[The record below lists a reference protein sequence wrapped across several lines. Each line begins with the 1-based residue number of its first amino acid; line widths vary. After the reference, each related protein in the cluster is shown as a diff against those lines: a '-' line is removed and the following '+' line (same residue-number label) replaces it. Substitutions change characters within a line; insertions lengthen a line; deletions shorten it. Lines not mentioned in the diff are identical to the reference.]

1 MKKININ
8 KVPIYSLLTMLNI
21 LYEEGA
27 DFVDI
32 EGENNKDDES
42 DIIILKVKNEYYMK
56 NNEKEEHENKLTD
69 DEINDLI

>member
-42 DIIILKVKNEYYMK
+42 DIIILKVKDEYYMK
-56 NNEKEEHENKLTD
+56 NNEEEEHENKLTD